1 MKDSLLKLYVK
12 AAIWR
17 EDHGQDLIEYAL
29 TAGLIALGCVLAMNN
44 LATTIGTALAAVGTK
59 LTNATS

>member
-1 MKDSLLKLYVK
+1 MKNYLLKLYVN

-29 TAGLIALGCVLAMNN
+29 TAGLIALGCVVAMKG
-44 LATTIGTALAAVGTK
+44 LATSIGTVLTAVGTK
-59 LTNATS
+59 LTDATS